1 MVMTTG
7 TLTFTATSPRAV
19 TDARHL
25 LTQQLEQWD
34 CGRIEDAVLVF
45 SELATNA
52 VKHAG
57 GATNIVVAV
66 GDETLRIEVSDDT
79 HIEPT
84 VRHDAPGGFGL
95 RIVAELGDRWGW
107 SQTRRGKVVWCE
119 LPCWLDD
126 DPVVHGLRGE

>member
-7 TLTFTATSPRAV
+7 TLTFTANSARAV
-19 TDARHL
+19 TDARRL
-25 LTQQLEQWD
+25 LTQELERWD
-34 CGRIEDAVLVF
+34 CGRIDDAALVF

-66 GDETLRIEVSDDT
+66 ADQTLRIEVSDDT
-79 HIEPT
+79 HTEPT
-84 VRHDAPGGFGL
+84 VRNDAPGGFGL

-107 SQTRRGKVVWCE
+107 SQTGPGKVVWCE
-119 LPCWLDD
+119 LPWCVDD
-126 DPVVHGLRGE
+126 HRVVHGLRGE